1 MIHPNSQKTSFNIR
15 LPHDPK
21 SNCNKFITKGYSL
34 CVCLLNIT
42 IKVGLS
48 LGIILILFSQI
59 HPGEMINE
67 INKKTDELEYFVSR
81 NLEQIVI

>member
-1 MIHPNSQKTSFNIR
+1 MELNKMINPNSHKTSFDIR
-15 LPHDPK
+15 LPQDPQ
-21 SNCNKFITKGYSL
+21 SRTNKFITKGYSL

-67 INKKTDELEYFVSR
+67 INKKLMNKNISYQE
-81 NLEQIVI
+81 N

>member
-1 MIHPNSQKTSFNIR
+1 M
-15 LPHDPK
+15 
-21 SNCNKFITKGYSL
+21 

-67 INKKTDELEYFVSR
+67 INKKLMNKNISYQE
-81 NLEQIVI
+81 N